1 MFALS
6 LTTSYAFKA
15 LACLVDGSCSTRQ
28 IADIARCTHVPRP
41 YLAKVMV
48 LLVQA
53 GLVASKRGYRG
64 GISLAKPA
72 NEISLLDVV
81 IAVEGEPWASDC
93 LLGLEKCPEAQSC
106 PTSALWTRIRGELQA
121 ELGRLTLAEFVRSR
135 SACAG
140 SASGCNA
147 RENAQDS
154 LEDPPAFQPCRTRS
168 L

>member
-15 LACLVDGSCSTRQ
+15 LACLAEGNCSTRQ

-53 GLVASKRGYRG
+53 GLIATKRGYRG

-81 IAVEGEPWASDC
+81 LAVEGEPWASEC
-93 LLGLEKCPEAQSC
+93 LLGLEKCPDAGSC

-140 SASGCNA
+140 SASGGNA
-147 RENAQDS
+147 GKNSQDPQ
-154 LEDPPAFQPCRTRS
+154 EVPPTVRPLRRRN